1 LIADRLVHHP
11 NTNLMVKPSMIR
23 LFRIRSSRRFRFLTY
38 FAFATLILVFGI
50 CGSESKSAGQE
61 LASQAE
67 VRSDVFVPVDLS
79 GNWKGSWLSCKSGH
93 NGKLRATFCRLNDKQ
108 VQAVFVG
115 SFAKILPF
123 RYKAVLDIV
132 HEESGMIVVRGSKR
146 LGPFMGTFSY
156 QATIT
161 ADRFDASYNS
171 KRDWG
176 KWSMSRCCE

>member
-1 LIADRLVHHP
+1 
-11 NTNLMVKPSMIR
+11 MIQSNS
-23 LFRIRSSRRFRFLTY
+23 IVRSSISVLPKATF
-38 FAFATLILVFGI
+38 FAIALMLLNLWLITPNL
-50 CGSESKSAGQE
+50 AGQE
-61 LASQAE
+61 LAPPAE
-67 VRSDVFVPVDLS
+67 SSNQIAPIQEPPIQEVSNVFIPVDLS
-79 GNWKGSWLSCKSGH
+79 GTWKGTWVSCKSGH

-146 LGPFMGTFSY
+146 LGPLMGTFSY

-161 ADRFDASYNS
+161 ADRFDATYNS

-176 KWSMSRCCE
+176 KWSMSRCCQ

>member
-1 LIADRLVHHP
+1 MKIPSHSILISRIPALQKAAFYAAV
-11 NTNLMVKPSMIR
+11 LMLLNFYVAAPHLK
-23 LFRIRSSRRFRFLTY
+23 
-38 FAFATLILVFGI
+38 
-50 CGSESKSAGQE
+50 GQE
-61 LASQAE
+61 HQKIAPQADSSNQIAPTQEGPIQE
-67 VRSDVFVPVDLS
+67 VANVFIPVDLS
-79 GNWKGSWLSCKSGH
+79 GTWKGTWVSCKSGH

-146 LGPFMGTFSY
+146 LGPLMGTFSY

-161 ADRFDASYNS
+161 EDRFDATYNS

-176 KWSMSRCCE
+176 KWSMSRCCK

>member
-1 LIADRLVHHP
+1 
-11 NTNLMVKPSMIR
+11 MMIQSNSNVG
-23 LFRIRSSRRFRFLTY
+23 SSISVLPKATF
-38 FAFATLILVFGI
+38 FATALMLLNLCLITPNL
-50 CGSESKSAGQE
+50 AGQE
-61 LASQAE
+61 LAPQAE
-67 VRSDVFVPVDLS
+67 SLNQIAPIQEPPIQQIASVFVPVDLS
-79 GNWKGSWLSCKSGH
+79 GTWKGTWVSCKSGH

-146 LGPFMGTFSY
+146 LGPLMGTFSY

-161 ADRFDASYNS
+161 ADRFDATYNS

-176 KWSMSRCCE
+176 KWSMSRCCQ